1 MWGKWILAAI
11 ATGAL
16 QLYVKTVLPP
26 TPQAHVPSPRLTSTD
41 LALALRTH
49 LGNLDEKISSKR
61 RECSQVHSAHE
72 LFSTCTLVSD

>member
-16 QLYVKTVLPP
+16 QLYTKTVLPP
-26 TPQAHVPSPRLTSTD
+26 AHVSSAHMTPTH
-41 LALALRTH
+41 LASLLRTQ

>member
-1 MWGKWILAAI
+1 MWGKLILAAI

-26 TPQAHVPSPRLTSTD
+26 TYSVQTASSRPTPTH
-41 LALALRTH
+41 LALALRTQ
-49 LGNLDEKISSKR
+49 LWNLDEKISSKR

-72 LFSTCTLVSD
+72 LFSTCILVSD

>member
-16 QLYVKTVLPP
+16 QLYTKTVLPP
-26 TPQAHVPSPRLTSTD
+26 TPLAHVSSAHMIPTH
-41 LALALRTH
+41 LASNLRTQ